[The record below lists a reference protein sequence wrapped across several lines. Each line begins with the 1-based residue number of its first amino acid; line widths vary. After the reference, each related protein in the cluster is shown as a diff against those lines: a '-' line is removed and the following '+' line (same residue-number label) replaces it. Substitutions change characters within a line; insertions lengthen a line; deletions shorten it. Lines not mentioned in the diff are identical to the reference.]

1 MQPATQKNEENRH
14 PIPILGLAFRPFF
27 LAAALFSLLAIGWWS
42 WWWLMPSAWAP
53 YGGPIWWHAHEMIF
67 GFSAAVVVG
76 FLLTAVQNWTGIPGI
91 RGWPLALLFGLWLL
105 GRVSIAFDLGLS
117 APLIT
122 AIDCSF
128 LIVAAL
134 LMGRSVI
141 LAKRWRN
148 LMFVPILLGLAG
160 LNAMSHSQLNSQL
173 LVSAVLLISLI
184 VSIIGGRVIPMFTAN
199 GLARAGIHTTK
210 AESLPWLEALSLLSL
225 LLVVIAS
232 LVGFSELPKGAS
244 AGLLGL
250 AALAHTLRFCRWGFW
265 RCGSVPLLWSLHLA
279 YAFLPLGLW
288 LLCLQQMGQQAGWVN
303 GGSAPLHALTVG
315 TIGGV
320 ILAMMT
326 RVSLGH
332 TGQPLEARKV
342 MSLAFTAILIAAS
355 LRALLP
361 LLLPDHTQLAI
372 ALAGG
377 AWLLAYGLFVVC
389 YAPLLFTPR
398 ADGKPG

>member
-1 MQPATQKNEENRH
+1 MPQPTQNQQ
-14 PIPILGLAFRPFF
+14 PPPILRLAFRPFF
-27 LAAALFSLLAIGWWS
+27 LGAALFSLLAIGWWS

-91 RGWPLALLFGLWLL
+91 RGGPLALLFGLWLL

-117 APLIT
+117 APLIS

-134 LMGRSVI
+134 LMARSVI

-148 LMFVPILLGLAG
+148 LLFVPILLALAG
-160 LNAMSHSQLNSQL
+160 LNAFSHNQLNNQPLLASQL
-173 LVSAVLLISLI
+173 LQSAVLLIGLI

-199 GLARAGIHTTK
+199 GLARVDIHITK
-210 AESLPWLEALSLLSL
+210 VEALPWLEAVSLLSL
-225 LLVVIAS
+225 LLAVIAS
-232 LVGFSELPKGAS
+232 LIGFGKLPSGAG
-244 AGLLGL
+244 AWLFGL
-250 AALAHTLRFCRWGFW
+250 AALAHSLRFCRWGFW
-265 RCGSVPLLWSLHLA
+265 RCGSVPLLWSLHLT
-279 YAFLPLGLW
+279 YGFLPLGLL
-288 LLCLQQMGQQAGWVN
+288 LLCLQQAGWIN

-320 ILAMMT
+320 ILAMMA

-332 TGQPLEARKV
+332 SGRPLEARKV
-342 MSLAFTAILIAAS
+342 MSLAFVAILIAAC

-361 LLLPDHTQLAI
+361 LLLPSQTPLAI
-372 ALAGG
+372 ALAG
-377 AWLLAYGLFVVC
+377 ASWVLAYGIFLGC
-389 YAPLLFTPR
+389 YAPLLFASR